1 MSNGFLPGMVGSL
14 LLHGYVFDKSLKA
27 RQLRWAYFISNSLQ
41 KQIPKDSLFNHL
53 TPIFQVFLFSLK
65 YTNNS
70 WLILGLTFSGS
81 LETEDFFYFNCYL
94 KWCLY
99 TGIIITL
106 IYFKIDNNLL

>member
-1 MSNGFLPGMVGSL
+1 MSL
-14 LLHGYVFDKSLKA
+14 LH
-27 RQLRWAYFISNSLQ
+27 I

-81 LETEDFFYFNCYL
+81 WETEDFFLFQL
-94 KWCLY
+94 LSKVMP
-99 TGIIITL
+99 
-106 IYFKIDNNLL
+106 IYWINYNINILQNWQ

>member
-1 MSNGFLPGMVGSL
+1 MSNGFLPGMVGLL

-53 TPIFQVFLFSLK
+53 TPIFHVFLFSLK

-81 LETEDFFYFNCYL
+81 WETEDVFY
-94 KWCLY
+94 
-99 TGIIITL
+99 L
-106 IYFKIDNNLL
+106 IVI